1 MLFGKRERRIRRIMI
16 VEDEPL
22 VAFDNEYMLKDAGY
36 EIVATVDNFAA
47 AAETLGNEQIDLVLT
62 DISLAGEG
70 DGIDVARAA
79 SARKVPVLMVT
90 GNCSDEAKALAVG
103 CLSKPYSERVLLA
116 ALNAIDDH
124 IQGRA
129 VKKLPDQL
137 IFYAAAPG

>member
-47 AAETLGNEQIDLVLT
+47 AAETLGSEQLDLVLT

-90 GNCSDEAKALAVG
+90 GNCSEEAKTLAVG

-137 IFYAAAPG
+137 IFYAAASG